1 MNPIRQALR
10 RSLFT
15 SALRASGAP
24 PGATDDPKFY
34 SMVLEF
40 TESAADIL
48 EQQLLEDTEVELGRH
63 EAIKKAQRDAA
74 KRSVEQKKMTIKGIF
89 DFMLPCKSI
98 LETNFRVRMD
108 DGSLKVFSGYRAQHS
123 HHRLPTKGGMRYA
136 PDVDMDEVK
145 ALAALMTWKCSVVD
159 VPFGGAKAGITID
172 SKKYSDR
179 EMERVTRRFTQK
191 LNKHGFLG
199 PAIDVPAPDMYT
211 GEREMAWMA
220 NEYAKLNPSELNAP
234 ACVTGKPISQGGV
247 HGRVSATG
255 RGVFHGTDIFLNTQK
270 YMDMVGLS
278 MGWKDKTYV
287 MQGFGNVGFHS
298 ARYFSR
304 MGAKCIGIAE
314 WDGDIYNPNGIDIKA
329 LEDYKIAN
337 GTIVGFPGA
346 EAWDSKANGALIE
359 IECDILGACAKE
371 KVITADNAHKIKAK
385 VISEGA
391 NGPITPAGHKIL
403 VANKCLVIPDLYLN
417 AGGVTVSYFEWL
429 KNLNHVSFGRLT
441 WQFTEEQN
449 NAILSSVRDSLRSHS
464 SAFGNLDII
473 PNAALNEKINGAT
486 EKDIVHSGL
495 GYTMKRSGARIMES
509 ADQFN
514 LGLDIRTAAYIN
526 SLSKVYQVY
535 NEAGFS

>member
-1 MNPIRQALR
+1 MNPIRHAFKRTLA
-10 RSLFT
+10 T
-15 SALRASGAP
+15 TALRASGAP
-24 PGATDDPKFY
+24 AGALDDPKFFA
-34 SMVLEF
+34 MVLEF

-48 EQQLLEDTEVELGRH
+48 ENKLLEDTEVYIGSS
-63 EAIKKAQRDAA
+63 EAVKKSVSEANN
-74 KRSVEQKKMTIKGIF
+74 RSVEQKKKFIQGIF
-89 DFMLPCKSI
+89 DFILPCKSI

-108 DGSLKVFSGYRAQHS
+108 DGSMKVFAGYRAQHS

-172 SKKYSDR
+172 SKLYSDS
-179 EMERVTRRFTQK
+179 EMERVTRRFTQQ
-191 LNKHGFLG
+191 LVKHGFLG

-220 NEYAKLNPSELNAP
+220 NEYAKLNPTELNGP

-255 RGVFHGTDIFLNTQK
+255 RGVFHGTDIFLNEPK
-270 YMDMVGLS
+270 YMEMIGMSL
-278 MGWKDKTYV
+278 GWKDKTFI

-298 ARYFSR
+298 ARYFCR

-314 WDGDIYNPNGIDIKA
+314 WDGDLYSADGIDVKA
-329 LEDYKIAN
+329 LEQWKLQN

-346 EAWDSKANGALIE
+346 EAWDSSKGALIE
-359 IECDILGACAKE
+359 QQCDILGACAKE
-371 KVITADNAHKIKAK
+371 KVITADNAGRIKAK

-391 NGPITPAGHKIL
+391 NGPVTPAAHKIL
-403 VANKCLVIPDLYLN
+403 LDNKCLVIPDLYLN

-429 KNLNHVSFGRLT
+429 KNLNHVSYGRLT
-441 WQFTEEQN
+441 WQFTEDQN
-449 NAILSSVRDSLRSHS
+449 NAILDSVTDSLTAHS
-464 SAFGNLDII
+464 SAFEGVKIS
-473 PNAALNEKINGAT
+473 PNPALQRKINGAT

-495 GYTMKRSGARIMES
+495 SFTMKRSGARIMDTAE
-509 ADQFN
+509 DFD
-514 LGLDIRTAAYIN
+514 LGLDIRTAAYI
-526 SLSKVYQVY
+526 SSIGKVYQVY
-535 NEAGFS
+535 KEAGFA